1 MSLNGTSPK
10 RGGALAATREQLLAA
25 ASAVFAEVGFRQAT
39 VRDICRRADANV
51 AAVNYHFG
59 GKEQLYAEVLRRNFR
74 TALQRFPAHGEV
86 ARDADPRERLRGFV
100 RSFVRRIFV
109 TGPDS
114 CHGRMLA
121 REMVDPTPA
130 LDALVATEIR
140 ALVEC
145 ATGIVRELLGRELDA
160 DCVRMT
166 MASVVSQIV
175 FYQHCQPVI
184 RRMFPDLAFGD
195 AELDDLAEHITEFS
209 LAGIAAISRRRVSLA
224 RAERPARRRP
234 VIRRSGRSR
243 NESLLQSP

>member
-1 MSLNGTSPK
+1 MPRTEVEASG
-10 RGGALAATREQLLAA
+10 ATREQLLAA
-25 ASAVFAEVGFRQAT
+25 ASEVFADSGFRQAT
-39 VRDICRRADANV
+39 VRDICRRAGANI

-59 GKEQLYAEVLRRNFR
+59 GKEELYAEVLRRNFR
-74 TALQRFPAHGEV
+74 TALRRFPAEGGV
-86 ARDADPRERLRGFV
+86 PAQAPAAERLGGFV

-140 ALVEC
+140 AL
-145 ATGIVRELLGRELDA
+145 ADRLTGIVRDLLGPEVDEPT
-160 DCVRMT
+160 VRVA

-184 RRMFPDLAFGD
+184 RRMYPELACDESDLAR
-195 AELDDLAEHITEFS
+195 LADHITRFS
-209 LAGIAAISRRRVSLA
+209 LAGLAATARAQRARTAVTFGPPSPSRSRGRSDLRRSSRRTMPRL
-224 RAERPARRRP
+224 RK
-234 VIRRSGRSR
+234 
-243 NESLLQSP
+243 